1 MRALPFYVLAVG
13 VGPGASRGSR
23 KHTERAPERARA
35 SECLPSPHHGPA
47 VSPTSTEG
55 LGAEDFNLG
64 AVFITVQPAIHLF
77 IHSFTDPPIPDP
89 PISFTC

>member
-23 KHTERAPERARA
+23 KHTERALERA